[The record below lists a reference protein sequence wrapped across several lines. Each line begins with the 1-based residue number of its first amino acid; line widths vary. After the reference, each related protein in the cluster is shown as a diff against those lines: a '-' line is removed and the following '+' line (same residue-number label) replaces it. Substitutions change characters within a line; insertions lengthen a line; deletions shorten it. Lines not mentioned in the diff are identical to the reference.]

1 MSWDS
6 PELHSIA
13 EWKNMDYNRF
23 SVQVFLRVVV
33 ILITTIASG
42 YLYFQ
47 TTFYFTATF
56 AIVLSLLQ
64 AYWLIQFAAKT
75 NRQLSVF
82 LESIRHAEFNR
93 SFEPTGLGEAFDGL
107 SSSFNQVMSDF
118 HNIRKEKEEQFY
130 FYQNVV
136 QHIGISMMAFGS
148 DGEIIMLN
156 NAALK
161 LFQTKN
167 VDNIN
172 ALVSFSPEVVEI
184 LKTIKHNQRKLIKV
198 QIKDD
203 LLQLSLFAKQFKQE
217 NKEITIV
224 SVQNIES
231 ELEQNEM
238 EAWQKLIRVL
248 THEIMNSITPITSLS
263 TTVNLMVDD
272 WQQSKNSAEDSGEI
286 SSDIKQAIKTI
297 HKRSEGLLQFV
308 QTYRS
313 LTKIPMPNF
322 TLMKIHDFFDDMAQ
336 LHSKELEEANVQFSM
351 DIEKENL
358 EITADQTMMEQV
370 FINLIRNARQAVSK
384 TEKPQIK
391 LKAGYGNYGNV
402 LLQVIDNGQGILPE
416 VLEKIFIPFFTTK
429 TSGSGIGLSLSR
441 QLIRAQGG
449 NITATSEPGKTVFTV
464 KF

>member
-1 MSWDS
+1 
-6 PELHSIA
+6 
-13 EWKNMDYNRF
+13 MDYKRF

-42 YLYFQ
+42 YLYFK

-56 AIVLSLLQ
+56 AIALSLLQ

-82 LESIRHAEFNR
+82 LDSIRHAEFNK

-107 SSSFNQVMSDF
+107 SFSFNQVMTDF

-136 QHIGISMMAFGS
+136 QHIGISMMAYGS
-148 DGEIIMLN
+148 DGQIIMLN
-156 NAALK
+156 NAAHK
-161 LFQTKN
+161 LFQTKK

-172 ALVSFSPEVVEI
+172 ALTSFSPEIVEI

-263 TTVNLMVDD
+263 TTVNMMVDD
-272 WQQSKNSAEDSGEI
+272 WQQSNEKGEDTDEVTT
-286 SSDIKQAIKTI
+286 DIKQAIKTI

-313 LTKIPMPNF
+313 LTKIPIPNF
-322 TLMKIHDFFDDMAQ
+322 TVIKVKDFFNDMAQ
-336 LHSKELEEANVQFSM
+336 FHRKDLETDGVSLS
-351 DIEKENL
+351 IEIEPDNI
-358 EITADQTMMEQV
+358 EITADETMMEQV
-370 FINLIRNARQAVSK
+370 FINLIRNAMQAVGK
-384 TEKPQIK
+384 AENPQIK
-391 LKAGYGNYGNV
+391 LKAGFGNYGNIM
-402 LLQVIDNGQGILPE
+402 LQVIDNGQGILPD

-429 TSGSGIGLSLSR
+429 ASGSGIGLSLSR

-464 KF
+464 RF

>member
-1 MSWDS
+1 
-6 PELHSIA
+6 
-13 EWKNMDYNRF
+13 MDYKKF
-23 SVQVFLRVVV
+23 SVQIYLRVAF
-33 ILITTIASG
+33 ILITTLVAG

-56 AIVLSLLQ
+56 LLALSLLQ
-64 AYWLIQFAAKT
+64 SYWLIQFAAKT
-75 NRQLSVF
+75 NRQLSIF
-82 LESIRHAEFNR
+82 LDSIRHAEFNR

-136 QHIGISMMAFGS
+136 QHIGISMMAFESNGKV
-148 DGEIIMLN
+148 IMLN
-156 NAALK
+156 NSANK
-161 LFQTKN
+161 LFQTRHIA
-167 VDNIN
+167 NIN
-172 ALVSFSPEVVEI
+172 DLSNFNVNLVEI

-198 QIKDD
+198 QVKDD
-203 LLQLSLFAKQFKQE
+203 LLQLSIFAKQFKQE

-224 SVQNIES
+224 SVQNIET

-263 TTVNLMVDD
+263 TTVNMMVDD
-272 WQQSKNSAEDSGEI
+272 WQQSNEKGEDTDEVT
-286 SSDIKQAIKTI
+286 SDIKQAIQTI

-313 LTKIPMPNF
+313 LTKIPIPNF
-322 TLMKIHDFFDDMAQ
+322 ELLKIEEFYKDM
-336 LHSKELEEANVQFSM
+336 VQFHKKDLESAN
-351 DIEKENL
+351 IELSVEIDPSNL
-358 EITADQTMMEQV
+358 EITADVTMMEQV
-370 FINLIRNARQAVSK
+370 FINLIRNAKQAVSK
-384 TEKPQIK
+384 AENPHIK
-391 LKAGYGNYGNV
+391 LKAGYGNYGNIM
-402 LLQVIDNGQGILPE
+402 LQVIDNGQGILPE

-429 TSGSGIGLSLSR
+429 AGGSGIGLSLSR

-464 KF
+464 RF

>member
-1 MSWDS
+1 
-6 PELHSIA
+6 
-13 EWKNMDYNRF
+13 MDYKRF
-23 SVQVFLRVVV
+23 SVQIFLRVIV
-33 ILITTIASG
+33 ILITTITAG
-42 YLYFQ
+42 YLYFK
-47 TTFYFTATF
+47 TSFYFTATF
-56 AIVLSLLQ
+56 SIALSLLQ

-75 NRQLSVF
+75 NRQLTVF
-82 LESIRHAEFNR
+82 LDSIRHAEFNR

-136 QHIGISMMAFGS
+136 QHIGISMMAYERNGR
-148 DGEIIMLN
+148 IIMLN
-156 NAALK
+156 NAANK
-161 LFQTKN
+161 LFQTKKLS
-167 VDNIN
+167 NIN
-172 ALVSFSPEVVEI
+172 ELTSFNVELVEI
-184 LKTIKHNQRKLIKV
+184 LKSIKHNQRKLIKV
-198 QIKDD
+198 HIKDD

-217 NKEITIV
+217 NKEITII
-224 SVQNIES
+224 SIQNIET

-272 WQQSKNSAEDSGEI
+272 WQLSNAKGEDTNEVTA
-286 SSDIKQAIKTI
+286 DIKQAIQTI

-322 TLMKIHDFFDDMAQ
+322 ALLKVEEFFSDMAQ
-336 LHSKELEEANVQFSM
+336 LHKKDMESANIELI
-351 DIEKENL
+351 IEIEPSNL
-358 EITADQTMMEQV
+358 EITADITMMEQV
-370 FINLIRNARQAVSK
+370 FINLIRNAKQAVAK
-384 TEKPQIK
+384 TENPQIK
-391 LKAGYGNYGNV
+391 LKAGYGNYGNIM
-402 LLQVIDNGQGILPE
+402 LQVIDNGQGILPE

-429 TSGSGIGLSLSR
+429 ASGSGIGLSLSR

-449 NITATSEPGKTVFTV
+449 NITATSKPGKTVFTV
-464 KF
+464 RF

>member
-1 MSWDS
+1 
-6 PELHSIA
+6 
-13 EWKNMDYNRF
+13 MDYKRF

-42 YLYFQ
+42 YLYFK

-56 AIVLSLLQ
+56 AIALSLLQ

-82 LESIRHAEFNR
+82 LDSIRHAEFNK

-107 SSSFNQVMSDF
+107 SFSFNQVMTDF

-136 QHIGISMMAFGS
+136 QHIGISMMAYGS
-148 DGEIIMLN
+148 DGQIIMLN
-156 NAALK
+156 NAAHK
-161 LFQTKN
+161 LFQTKK

-172 ALVSFSPEVVEI
+172 ALTSFSPEIVEI

-263 TTVNLMVDD
+263 TTVNMMVDD
-272 WQQSKNSAEDSGEI
+272 WQQSNEKGEDTDEVTT
-286 SSDIKQAIKTI
+286 DIKQAIKTI

-313 LTKIPMPNF
+313 LTKIPIPNF
-322 TLMKIHDFFDDMAQ
+322 TVIKVKDFFNDMAQ
-336 LHSKELEEANVQFSM
+336 FHRKDLETDGVSLS
-351 DIEKENL
+351 IEIEPDNI
-358 EITADQTMMEQV
+358 EITADETMMEQV
-370 FINLIRNARQAVSK
+370 FINLIRNAMQAVGK
-384 TEKPQIK
+384 AENPQIK
-391 LKAGYGNYGNV
+391 LKAGFGNYGNIM
-402 LLQVIDNGQGILPE
+402 LQVIDNGQGILPD

-429 TSGSGIGLSLSR
+429 ASGSGIGLSLSR

-449 NITATSEPGKTVFTV
+449 NITATSKPGKTVFTV
-464 KF
+464 RF